1 MPLEKALTVRAKR
14 LSNSA
19 TRPVSIIRLVANVP
33 ASTTK
38 LLVIA
43 LLNSILKLLK
53 KLARWHNQLVTLQL
67 DKPTPSLLQSM
78 PARRLTRKRSGRLKC
93 RAALK
98 PPRTTERRRTK
109 ILPISDFQ
117 LPSYS
122 FNRKSAIGNR
132 Q

>member
-19 TRPVSIIRLVANVP
+19 KGPASIIRLVANVP
-33 ASTTK
+33 ASTMK

-43 LLNSILKLLK
+43 LLNSILKLLT
-53 KLARWHNQLVTLQL
+53 KLARWHKQLVTLHL
-67 DKPTPSLLQSM
+67 DKPTRSLLQSM
-78 PARRLTRKRSGRLKC
+78 PARKLTRKRSARLKC

-98 PPRTTERRRTK
+98 LPRTTERRRTES
-109 ILPISDFQ
+109 LPIVDCRF
-117 LPSYS
+117 PIF
-122 FNRKSAIGNR
+122 FNRQLAIENR